1 MRDQKP
7 KCRALNKNGAPCA
20 AAPTRTGL
28 CFFHSNPNLA
38 AELGKVGGKRSHR
51 SQTELYNALSR
62 LESPASAIDRLES
75 LYHEV
80 KSGAVRPQV
89 ASVLMK
95 LTDLIVR
102 ILEKTVIENQIAQL
116 QKQILMLKS
125 LIDARNEELLLRD
138 IESDANSES
147 EGD

>member
-1 MRDQKP
+1 
-7 KCRALNKNGAPCA
+7 
-20 AAPTRTGL
+20 
-28 CFFHSNPNLA
+28 
-38 AELGKVGGKRSHR
+38 
-51 SQTELYNALSR
+51 
-62 LESPASAIDRLES
+62 
-75 LYHEV
+75 
-80 KSGAVRPQV
+80 
-89 ASVLMK
+89 MK